1 MTRYKIHTLASPKKA
16 MAWWLSA
23 VLSKVGS
30 TYVAVI
36 HFKIGF
42 LRLPHFILA
51 YLYYRETSLEQLS
64 VAEFSGA

>member
-1 MTRYKIHTLASPKKA
+1 MKHVLNNKVCMLITKAERYFKQGNFLRASPKKA

-30 TYVAVI
+30 MYYVAVI

-42 LRLPHFILA
+42 LRLPHF
-51 YLYYRETSLEQLS
+51 E
-64 VAEFSGA
+64 G